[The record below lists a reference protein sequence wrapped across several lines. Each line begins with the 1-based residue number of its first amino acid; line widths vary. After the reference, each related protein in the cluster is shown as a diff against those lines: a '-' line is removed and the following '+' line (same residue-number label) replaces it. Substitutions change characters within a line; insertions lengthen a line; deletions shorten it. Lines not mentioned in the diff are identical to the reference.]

1 MEPGRIRTIRM
12 TLQYDGTDY
21 LGWQTQ
27 PGGGTVQ
34 DAVEDRLGRILD
46 HPLRVHGAGR
56 TDRGV
61 HARGQVGSFTTT
73 NPLELDRMMHGLNAL
88 LPPDVAVIAAR
99 EVGGGFHA
107 RHSARRREYTYQIWR
122 AQVGSPFDHRFVYHL
137 HRDLDLDAMREAAAG
152 VTGRHDFTS
161 FCAAESSQ
169 LGSNVREVFRSEW
182 DSAGDLLRY
191 RIGADGFLHNM
202 VRIAVGTMLEVGTGR
217 RTSRGMRDVL
227 DARDRRAAGRTAPAR
242 GLFLERVDYEPEPVA
257 GPAWG
262 RWDD

>member
-1 MEPGRIRTIRM
+1 MEAGRIRTIRM

-27 PGGGTVQ
+27 PRGGTVQ

-61 HARGQVGSFTTT
+61 HARGQVGSFATA
-73 NPLELDRMMHGLNAL
+73 NPLELGRMMRGLNAL
-88 LPPDVAVIAAR
+88 LPADVAVLAAR
-99 EVGGGFHA
+99 EVPEGFHA

-122 AQVGSPFDHRFVYHL
+122 AQVGSPFQHRFVYHL
-137 HRDLDLDAMREAAAG
+137 HRDLDLEAMREAASLVA
-152 VTGRHDFTS
+152 GRHDFTS
-161 FCAAESSQ
+161 FCAAESSRM
-169 LGSNVREVFRSEW
+169 GSNVREVFRSEW
-182 DSAGDLLRY
+182 DVARDLLCY
-191 RIGADGFLHNM
+191 RIGAAGFLHNM

-217 RTSRGMRDVL
+217 RSPRDMREIL
-227 DARDRRAAGRTAPAR
+227 EARDRRAAGRTAPAR
-242 GLFLERVDYEPEPVA
+242 GLFLDRVEYGPEPGV